1 LVAIL
6 REKPPAHVERRA
18 LYSLLSPVPAH

>member
-18 LYSLLSPVPAH
+18 LYSLLSTVAAH